1 MLIWKAIVPSSTTAC
16 FIGLSA
22 TRYGTFEYPIAFIY
36 KYNGNLHD
44 TSNVN
49 ESLPSWRSTYQ
60 RYPLVK
66 TRFWCYSIHGSVNDD
81 PVRLLFCGDLTIL
94 LLGLIIYCLFK
105 LKRKLRHSLR
115 RPSRSDLV
123 QFRFVDLFVIIF
135 YHTDFMKSIHF
146 HLIFG
151 ILGIVRAAACQI
163 LVCYFTT
170 HEHWRQGCRLRN
182 LPRGWRYPMR
192 RGRSR

>member
-1 MLIWKAIVPSSTTAC
+1 MVNQIFLK
-16 FIGLSA
+16 
-22 TRYGTFEYPIAFIY
+22 TFPGKRE
-36 KYNGNLHD
+36 
-44 TSNVN
+44 
-49 ESLPSWRSTYQ
+49 
-60 RYPLVK
+60 
-66 TRFWCYSIHGSVNDD
+66 
-81 PVRLLFCGDLTIL
+81 LLFCGDLTIL

-135 YHTDFMKSIHF
+135 YHTDFKKSIHF

-163 LVCYFTT
+163 LMCVTLPHTSIGSRVVLTVTFQKVDNAPDTKTCAQGH
-170 HEHWRQGCRLRN
+170 HESLAKHPTAL
-182 LPRGWRYPMR
+182 LKIP
-192 RGRSR
+192 